1 MEIHH
6 IRRLQLAAE
15 KGAALQII
23 LRPRQSNS
31 IALPVSLGLKLAAQ
45 PRGIEVHI
53 TKRKGAW
60 PGQLFSVNMAVHLPQ
75 FTLAPRRG

>member
-1 MEIHH
+1 MERRECLKSGCCQSVLMWHKVMEIHH

-15 KGAALQII
+15 KGGALQII

-45 PRGIEVHI
+45 PRV
-53 TKRKGAW
+53 
-60 PGQLFSVNMAVHLPQ
+60 
-75 FTLAPRRG
+75 